1 MHCSSIHEVRPDFSF
16 WVCRVF
22 LTVFIT
28 AIFFI
33 SWSCCTVKKTALSC
47 PELPNAYIIN
57 KVPKIKNKH
66 KIKLTL
72 FSQNRRNR
80 QYSYR
85 KPVDLVRKADKND
98 ILFLRTSANVSR
110 SINCQYNE
118 TVGGL
123 SKENYACNL
132 IASRDNAIIQNRST
146 PVIFSNPS
154 DDHKEIRK
162 HALVSES
169 NGYLKK
175 SLNSVSYFSKELYS
189 DRKKNSL
196 IINQENYP
204 QQGSKPKSRDIGTI
218 SLIMTL
224 VGLFGIP
231 RLHIA
236 ALVLLI
242 AGPVLAAIN
251 LRRIKKHPDQFRGRG
266 AAIASLI
273 IAYLL
278 LLLLIIVI
286 VIAGS

>member
-1 MHCSSIHEVRPDFSF
+1 MHEVRPDFSF

-33 SWSCCTVKKTALSC
+33 SWSCCTVKKTVLSC

-72 FSQNRRNR
+72 LSQNRRNR
-80 QYSYR
+80 YSYHQ
-85 KPVDLVRKADKND
+85 PVDLVRKADKKD

-146 PVIFSNPS
+146 PVILSNPS

-251 LRRIKKHPDQFRGRG
+251 LHRIKKHPDHFTGRG
-266 AAIASLI
+266 TAIASLV

-286 VIAGS
+286 VIEGS

>member
-1 MHCSSIHEVRPDFSF
+1 MHCSYIHEVRPDFSF

-80 QYSYR
+80 YSYR
-85 KPVDLVRKADKND
+85 QPVDLVRKADKND

-146 PVIFSNPS
+146 PVILSNPS

-162 HALVSES
+162 HVLVYES

-251 LRRIKKHPDQFRGRG
+251 LHRIKKHPDQFRGRG

-278 LLLLIIVI
+278 LLWLIIFI